1 MSAAYLASQRPRV
14 LAAARDLMAR
24 AVYPSVGRLAEAT
37 GLPLS
42 LVARL
47 RNGLVLSG
55 ELPRGDDPELSAR
68 VLEVC
73 RDLMAR
79 DVYPCLDRIAEA
91 VGCPRGAVARVRDLL
106 VERGD
111 LDGARL
117 AALTPHRIPEAPDTA
132 ARDARCREACRALIA
147 RGIRPGGPALAKEI
161 GYGSEDTWRQVR
173 NRLIDRGE
181 LEIPEG
187 ETRSLHASDPDR
199 APAPDA
205 EAVADLADE
214 IRDEARA
221 PARPRRPPRSPTER
235 ARREFRRAWRNIR
248 GLLPGE
254 VPSCGS

>member
-1 MSAAYLASQRPRV
+1 MIPPHGSAQKAAV

-24 AVYPSVGRLAEAT
+24 AVHPSAGRLAEAT
-37 GLPLS
+37 GLPLVVVS
-42 LVARL
+42 RL

-55 ELPRGDDPELSAR
+55 DLPRGDDPELSAR

-73 RDLMAR
+73 RDAMAR
-79 DVYPCLDRIAEA
+79 EVYPSLDWIAA
-91 VGCPRGAVARVRDLL
+91 AADCPRGAVARVRDLL

-111 LDGARL
+111 LDGAAL
-117 AALTPHRIPEAPDTA
+117 AALHPHRIPEAPDTA
-132 ARDARCREACRALIA
+132 ARDTRCREACLALIA
-147 RGIRPGGPALAKEI
+147 RGVRPGGPALAQEI
-161 GYGSEDTWRQVR
+161 GHGSEDTWRQVR

-187 ETRSLHASDPDR
+187 GTGSRHASDPDR

-205 EAVADLADE
+205 EAVADLADA
-214 IRDEARA
+214 IRDQARA

-235 ARREFRRAWRNIR
+235 SVREFRRAWRNIR

-254 VPSCGS
+254 ARP